1 MNLNEIYI
9 YFNYKFFLKFLSLNV
24 ILLLLLLLLLFL
36 KFLYELNIKILK
48 KKIIKL

>member
-24 ILLLLLLLLLFL
+24 ILLLLLLLFL

>member
-24 ILLLLLLLLLFL
+24 ILLLLLLLFL

-48 KKIIKL
+48 KK

>member
-24 ILLLLLLLLLFL
+24 ILLLLFLLFL

>member
-24 ILLLLLLLLLFL
+24 ILLLLLLLFL

-48 KKIIKL
+48 KNN

>member
-24 ILLLLLLLLLFL
+24 ILLLLLLLLFL